1 MSANLAVVNPTATGD
16 LVAYPATLPVAPPTS
31 TISFR
36 TGTTRANN
44 ALLLLA
50 TDGTGRLSVKN
61 NSAGALYIVMDV
73 NGYYK

>member
-1 MSANLAVVNPTATGD
+1 M
-16 LVAYPATLPVAPPTS
+16 AYPATLAVAPTTS

-50 TDGTGRLSVKN
+50 TDGTGRIVVKN